1 MPSAAV
7 PAAPLRILIVED
19 QPLDAELMML
29 ELQRSGFASAI
40 VIRTET
46 AEEFTRELA
55 HAPDVILCDYA
66 LPAFSAPE
74 ALRLVQQ
81 RQLDIPF
88 IIISGS
94 IGEEI
99 AVDAI
104 KHGADDYLLKDR
116 LGRLGPAITQALE
129 EKKLRAA
136 TQRAEEDLRQS
147 EYKYRC
153 LFEHLPDAAYLCD
166 SANGRIIDLN
176 HRGESLLGR
185 DRANLLG
192 GRLAEFIPPTALR
205 PLLALAQGA
214 DTDSVELET
223 DITVNGIATT
233 GVRIH
238 AGLVPIYNRRLL
250 LAFLRTPAA
259 APLPAR

>member
-1 MPSAAV
+1 MPSSAV
-7 PAAPLRILIVED
+7 SSLALRILLVED
-19 QPLDAELMML
+19 QPLDAELLLL
-29 ELQRSGFASAI
+29 ELKRSGFASAL
-40 VIRTET
+40 VRRAET
-46 AEEFTRELA
+46 AEEFNRELA

-74 ALRLVQQ
+74 ALRIVKQ

-116 LGRLGPAITQALE
+116 LGRLGPAVTQALE
-129 EKKLRAA
+129 EKKLRTAA
-136 TQRAEEDLRQS
+136 QRAEEDLRQS

-166 SANGRIIDLN
+166 SANGRIIDVN
-176 HRGESLLGR
+176 HRGEALLGL
-185 DRANLLG
+185 DRAGVLG
-192 GRLAEFIPPTALR
+192 AKLPQFVTPQVFRSLVEAARQPDAAPR
-205 PLLALAQGA
+205 PLPVEIVGA
-214 DTDSVELET
+214 DARRTPAQILGA
-223 DITVNGIATT
+223 I
-233 GVRIH
+233 
-238 AGLVPIYNRRLL
+238 VPIYHRPLL
-250 LAFLRTPAA
+250 LAFVRSTPADS
-259 APLPAR
+259 AP